1 MSGRK
6 IIDGLTEAVEFTRG
20 RKNGA
25 IVREVKVPESI
36 DVQAV
41 RKKLK
46 MSQKEFALRF
56 GFTLSTV
63 QNWEQGHR
71 RPEGSARILLKII
84 DRRPDVVEKI
94 LAVG

>member
-6 IIDGLTEAVEFTRG
+6 IIEGLTEAVEFTRG

-41 RKKLK
+41 RRKLK

-84 DRRPDVVEKI
+84 DHRPDVVEKV